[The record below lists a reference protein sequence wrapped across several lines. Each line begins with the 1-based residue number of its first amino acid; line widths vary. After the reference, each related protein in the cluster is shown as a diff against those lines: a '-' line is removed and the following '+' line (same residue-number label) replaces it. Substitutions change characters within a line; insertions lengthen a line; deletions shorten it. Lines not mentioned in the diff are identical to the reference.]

1 MRNNGATTVEIATW
15 TAFIT
20 AALAYAV
27 SGIVFVLTAQ
37 GEGSAPDIAAGWM
50 AVSQWLA
57 AALLI
62 PAILLSGFRALLPRA

>member
-20 AALAYAV
+20 AALAYAI
-27 SGIVFVLTAQ
+27 SGIVFVLAEQ
-37 GEGSAPDIAAGWM
+37 QDGGVAAVAAGWM

-62 PAILLSGFRALLPRA
+62 PAILLSGLRALLPRV

>member
-20 AALAYAV
+20 AALAYAI
-27 SGIVFVLTAQ
+27 SGIVFVLTEQQDGGVA
-37 GEGSAPDIAAGWM
+37 AVAAGWM